1 MGFLESCELGDGWLY
16 SRSLLIAF
24 HFIAKFPDLVKFVT
38 ENLEQLPEV
47 VHK

>member
-1 MGFLESCELGDGWLY
+1 MGFLESGELKDATNRLNILTQY
-16 SRSLLIAF
+16 FYL
-24 HFIAKFPDLVKFVT
+24 AKFPELVKFVT